1 ERPTRSASNLTLR
14 QVAGWRSG
22 EVRVGLLEGKV
33 ALVSGAG
40 PGLGRDV
47 ALTFGREG
55 AAVAVAARTAAK
67 LDALAAEVEGRGAR
81 ALPVPLDITDAGACA
96 AAVDQVTAAFGRL
109 DILVNN
115 AFHDGDHT
123 AFLDADL
130 ARWRT
135 TMDVNLFGT
144 LQLTQAAAPVMR
156 AQGGGRIVMINT
168 MSAVR
173 IRPRFGAYTASKA
186 ALAAVTKVLAAE
198 LGEYGIRVNGVHPG
212 YIWGD
217 SVAAYFDHLARKK
230 GITPEEQYREVA
242 GETALGYLPHSSEI
256 AEAVLFFASDM
267 SGPVT
272 GQALGVN
279 AGQWFQ
285 GF

>member
-1 ERPTRSASNLTLR
+1 
-14 QVAGWRSG
+14 VA
-22 EVRVGLLEGKV
+22 LLEGKV

-47 ALTFGREG
+47 ALAFGREG
-55 AAVAVAARTAAK
+55 ATVVVAARTGDKVA
-67 LDALAAEVEGRGAR
+67 ALAGEVAGATGAATQGLR
-81 ALPVPLDITDAGACA
+81 LDITDAGECA
-96 AAVDQVTAAFGRL
+96 AAVDRMVAEHGRL
-109 DILVNN
+109 DVLVNN
-115 AFHDGDHT
+115 AFDDGDRT
-123 AFLDADL
+123 RLLDADL
-130 ARWRT
+130 DRWRR

-144 LQLTQAAAPVMR
+144 LQLTRACVPQMA
-156 AQGGGRIVMINT
+156 AQGDGRIVMVNS

-173 IRPRFGAYTASKA
+173 IRPGWGAYTASKA

-198 LGEYGIRVNGVHPG
+198 LGEHGVRVNGVHPG

-217 SVAAYFDHLARKK
+217 SVEAYFSYLAKQK
-230 GITPEEQYREVA
+230 GITPDEQYREVA
-242 GETALGYLPHSSEI
+242 DETALGYLPPSSEI
-256 AEAVLFFASDM
+256 AEAVVFFASDM
-267 SGPVT
+267 SRPIT

>member
-1 ERPTRSASNLTLR
+1 
-14 QVAGWRSG
+14 
-22 EVRVGLLEGKV
+22 VGLLDGKV

-40 PGLGRDV
+40 PGLGRDI
-47 ALTFGREG
+47 ALTFAREG
-55 AAVAVAARTAAK
+55 AAVAVAARTAATI
-67 LDALAAEVEGRGAR
+67 DARAAELAGRGASSL
-81 ALPVPLDITDAGACA
+81 AVPLDIADAAACA
-96 AAVDQVTAAFGRL
+96 EAVDRVVDTFGGL
-109 DILVNN
+109 DVLVNN

-130 ARWRT
+130 DRWRT
-135 TMDVNLFGT
+135 TMDVNFFGT
-144 LQLTQAAAPVMR
+144 LQLTQAAAPALR
-156 AQGGGRIVMINT
+156 ERGDGRVVMINT

-186 ALAAVTKVLAAE
+186 ALAAATKILAAE

-217 SVAAYFDHLARKK
+217 SVEAYFEHLARRK
-230 GITPEEQYREVA
+230 GITAEEQYREVA
-242 GETALGYLPHSSEI
+242 GETALGYLPPSNEI
-256 AEAVLFFASDM
+256 AQAVLFFASDM
-267 SGPVT
+267 SRPVT

>member
-1 ERPTRSASNLTLR
+1 MA
-14 QVAGWRSG
+14 
-22 EVRVGLLEGKV
+22 LLEGKV

-47 ALTFGREG
+47 ALACGREG
-55 AAVAVAARTAAK
+55 ATVVVAARTEDK
-67 LDALAAEVEGRGAR
+67 VQALAAEVEAAGAP
-81 ALPVPLDITDAGACA
+81 ALGLRLDITDAGQCR
-96 AAVDQVTAAFGRL
+96 AVVERVVDAYGRL
-109 DILVNN
+109 DVLVNN
-115 AFHDGDHT
+115 AFDDGDRT
-123 AFLDADL
+123 PFLEADL
-130 ARWRT
+130 DRWRR

-144 LQLTQAAAPVMR
+144 LQLTQACAPQMV
-156 AQGGGRIVMINT
+156 AQGDGRIVMVNS

-173 IRPRFGAYTASKA
+173 IRPGWGAYTASKA

-198 LGEYGIRVNGVHPG
+198 LGEHGVRVNGVHPG

-217 SVAAYFDHLARKK
+217 SVETYFEYLAKKK
-230 GITPEEQYREVA
+230 GITAEEQYREVA
-242 GETALGYLPHSSEI
+242 SETALGYLPHSSEI
-256 AEAVLFFASDM
+256 AEAVVFFASDM
-267 SGPVT
+267 SKPIT